1 MGLDTLDTQAGN
13 ACHHLT
19 YLSHAYHP
27 NPAPKQKGPE
37 LGLNARQRTAA
48 CPRLPKP
55 SHWLRHRLV
64 KA

>member
-1 MGLDTLDTQAGN
+1 MGLDTLDTQAGV

-27 NPAPKQKGPE
+27 SPAPKQKGPE

-48 CPRLPKP
+48 YPRLPKCF
-55 SHWLRHRLV
+55 HWPQYLLV